1 MRRTPSMRHF
11 HRRETVARRSSCF
24 VALVAVAALVASSCG
39 SAVPGP
45 DPIPADAL
53 PGSPADPVTLDATA
67 LSADAIDFEGLE
79 TLLEDAGFVAG
90 AQRLFSKT
98 EGGRRRLLA
107 RVLVFESAEGAGR
120 YLAWLRDHV
129 DEVIGDANADEALR
143 APGGGTVFAHEPDPC
158 CHNETAVF
166 LAAWS
171 DGGTVLTLEIGG
183 QAARASDVAEL
194 ASTFD
199 AAV

>member
-1 MRRTPSMRHF
+1 MRHF
-11 HRRETVARRSSCF
+11 HRRETVARRSSCV
-24 VALVAVAALVASSCG
+24 VALVAVAALVASCG
-39 SAVPGP
+39 SGVPGP

-53 PGSPADPVTLDATA
+53 PGSPADPVTLDVTA

-79 TLLEDAGFVAG
+79 TLLEDAGFVSG

-107 RVLVFESAEGAGR
+107 RVLVFESAEGAAR

-143 APGGGTVFAHEPDPC
+143 APAGGMVFAHEPDPC